1 MWCGV
6 CPSLSYKA
14 TGVQIYMCKN
24 NPVTFCL
31 NTEATRPED
40 TVRPFS
46 SDCDKQGGWRAGELM
61 APEENKKETTK
72 EREK

>member
-14 TGVQIYMCKN
+14 TGVQIYMGKN

-31 NTEATRPED
+31 NTEATSPED
-40 TVRPFS
+40 TVSPFF
-46 SDCDKQGGWRAGELM
+46 SDCDKHGGWGAGGVDG
-61 APEENKKETTK
+61 PRRK
-72 EREK
+72 